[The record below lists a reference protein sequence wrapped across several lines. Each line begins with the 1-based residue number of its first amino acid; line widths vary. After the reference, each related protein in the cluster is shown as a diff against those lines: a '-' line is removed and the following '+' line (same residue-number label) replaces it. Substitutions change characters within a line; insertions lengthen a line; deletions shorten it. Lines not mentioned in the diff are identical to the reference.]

1 MGEEVRGRERGDGS
15 PSSRDSS
22 WVASPV
28 MVVSTP
34 FAVPVRAPALGTRS
48 MGAWVRFWCPDLTR
62 LFETVSLKE
71 YNGYFEHVWHC
82 VGDEPDFSSKVVNGV
97 PS

>member
-1 MGEEVRGRERGDGS
+1 
-15 PSSRDSS
+15 
-22 WVASPV
+22 
-28 MVVSTP
+28 
-34 FAVPVRAPALGTRS
+34 